1 MDLFPKQPQCNAAG
15 GGVHAFGGGHCVLA
29 WKRNSRSLVTR
40 TREGTEKGYRYL
52 RPVAS
57 GAPCVPCRQS
67 RRPNWSAIWRR
78 RPRCQR
84 EHPLLWDFFYS
95 RQPACS
101 WQLLHP
107 PPLCTLPRRHAAL
120 VSGWSSRSSL
130 LKAGLRCSG
139 SLAWVLGRFRD
150 VALSV
155 RWRVVICRTAPQPK
169 KCCSSASRT
178 ASNGC
183 RNWGSLTGSF
193 RRLARESWL
202 GHLAKAVT
210 THDVQGSRVGHSF
223 LVAAKLCKRLRGY
236 ERRNSELAEQLNG
249 KRKDGVRR
257 HARHSS

>member
-1 MDLFPKQPQCNAAG
+1 MYHAGRAG
-15 GGVHAFGGGHCVLA
+15 GQIGRQSGGGDPDVNASTRCSGIFFTVANLPALGSFCIPPALHSA
-29 WKRNSRSLVTR
+29 QEARSLSERLELAEQFT
-40 TREGTEKGYRYL
+40 EG
-52 RPVAS
+52 RPQV
-57 GAPCVPCRQS
+57 
-67 RRPNWSAIWRR
+67 
-78 RPRCQR
+78 
-84 EHPLLWDFFYS
+84 Y
-95 RQPACS
+95 
-101 WQLLHP
+101 
-107 PPLCTLPRRHAAL
+107 
-120 VSGWSSRSSL
+120 
-130 LKAGLRCSG
+130 G